1 MNGANWPDEIRGQL
15 ESSAG
20 LLRRTAER
28 DAEALADIAQ
38 VLAEALGGGQKL
50 LLCGNG
56 GSAADAQHVATELVA
71 RYKRERPALPA
82 IALGTDVTLLT
93 AMSNDYSFERV
104 FARQIEALGASG
116 DVLWAFS
123 TSGTSPNV
131 LAAARTARERGMT
144 IIGFTGSGGAQLEAE
159 ADYCL
164 RVDSNDTPR
173 IQEVHMAAA
182 HVICD
187 LVEQAIAG

>member
-1 MNGANWPDEIRGQL
+1 MNGSNWPDEIRGQL

-144 IIGFTGSGGAQLEAE
+144 IIGFTGSGGTQLEA
-159 ADYCL
+159 AAHYCL